1 MTLRERAI
9 NIGLIGRMLDFVLPR
24 QERDSWCWAAC
35 AHSVSAY
42 FDPSSEWTQCS
53 VAGAT
58 LGRADCCDAG
68 ACDWPS
74 YVYRALEATGNLA
87 FRCHGP
93 VGRNALI
100 AELKLGRPVVVRI
113 EYPNTG
119 HFVVID
125 GYRAASTIRVRDPA
139 DESTREMRISA
150 LERRYNRVGVWSH
163 TYFTC
168 EAA

>member
-9 NIGLIGRMLDFVLPR
+9 NVGLIGRLLDFVLPR
-24 QERDSWCWAAC
+24 QEGDSWCWAAC
-35 AHSVSAY
+35 ASGVSAY
-42 FDPSSEWTQCS
+42 FDPSSTWTQCA

-58 LGRADCCDAG
+58 LGKSDCCEG
-68 ACDWPS
+68 GCDHPS

-87 FRCHGP
+87 FRHEGP
-93 VGRNALI
+93 VSRDVLI

-113 EYPNTG
+113 QYPEVG

-125 GYRAASTIRVRDPA
+125 GYGVIGTIHVRDPA
-139 DESTREMRISA
+139 DESTREIRIGS
-150 LERRYNRVGVWSH
+150 LERRYNRTGTWSH

-168 EAA
+168 EQP